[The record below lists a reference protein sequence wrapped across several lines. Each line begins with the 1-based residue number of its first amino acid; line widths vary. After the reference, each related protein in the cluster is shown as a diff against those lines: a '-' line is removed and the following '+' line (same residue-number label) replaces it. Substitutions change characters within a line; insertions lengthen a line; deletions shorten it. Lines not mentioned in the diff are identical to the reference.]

1 MNRLVST
8 HNDKLDLH
16 DFFKMLWDEKIKI
29 IASAVIF
36 GLISFIFNYDT
47 PNSFKISFP
56 IESGK
61 SSVFYDYIPIK
72 DILRNNGLLK
82 TEENKSGFMI
92 DEQSIFYK
100 FISEFNDSQELI
112 ESLNNNE
119 FISQRIKALDDHDKN
134 EKLISYA
141 KSLEITPPTPIER
154 NWIVS
159 FEWHDSGDGLNL
171 LKEAITNSLLNLQ
184 AQLLIDIEKMSQFI
198 DIRNKQELDKLN
210 VKLNLIQEMQGKTMR
225 KHIQFLSEQSAIA
238 KELNIETNKLDIN
251 ALSKNQ
257 VSGVSLNI
265 SSDEIPFY
273 LRGYKAIDKE
283 ISLILSRSKETQLM
297 MAEDYID
304 TKSKIFVIENSLAAS
319 QLRTFIETLRNDDP
333 NEWIEYNIAFADI
346 KSQKKTKLYIT
357 LSVILGVIVGIIYAL
372 ISMMNRNR
380 RNQLVSTN

>member
-1 MNRLVST
+1 MSRLVST

-36 GLISFIFNYDT
+36 GLISFISNYDT

-82 TEENKSGFMI
+82 TEENKGGFMI
-92 DEQSIFYK
+92 DEQTIFYK

-119 FISQRIKALDDHDKN
+119 FISQKIKVLNDHDKN

-198 DIRNKQELDKLN
+198 DIKNKQNLDKLN
-210 VKLNLIQEMQGKTMR
+210 VKLNLIQEMQSKTISKR
-225 KHIQFLSEQSAIA
+225 IQFLSEQSAIA

-283 ISLILSRSKETQLM
+283 ISLIISRSKETQLM
-297 MAEDYID
+297 MADDYID
-304 TKSKIFVIENSLAAS
+304 TKSKIFVLENSLAAS

-346 KSQKKTKLYIT
+346 KSQKKTKLYIA

-372 ISMMNRNR
+372 ISMMIRNR

>member
-1 MNRLVST
+1 MSRLVST

-36 GLISFIFNYDT
+36 GLISFISNYDT

-72 DILRNNGLLK
+72 DILRDNGLLK
-82 TEENKSGFMI
+82 TEENKGGFMI
-92 DEQSIFYK
+92 DEQTIFYK

-119 FISQRIKALDDHDKN
+119 FISQKIKVLNDHDKN

-198 DIRNKQELDKLN
+198 DIKNKQNLDKLN
-210 VKLNLIQEMQGKTMR
+210 VKLNLIQEMQSKTISKR
-225 KHIQFLSEQSAIA
+225 IQFLSEQSAIA

-283 ISLILSRSKETQLM
+283 ISLIISRSKETQLM
-297 MAEDYID
+297 MADDYID
-304 TKSKIFVIENSLAAS
+304 TKSKIFVLENSLAAS

-346 KSQKKTKLYIT
+346 KSQKKTKLYIA

-372 ISMMNRNR
+372 ISMMIRNR